1 MRISDWSS
9 DVCSSDLGL
18 TPLAMATAPIA
29 TQAKVPMVVTAAATS
44 AITEAS
50 PYIVRTSFT
59 LPQATL
65 GIARWAADHDIGTVV
80 TLVSDYAPGAD
91 AAAAFRT
98 VFTAGDGEVVEE
110 GSEERRV
117 GKACGSTCRSRWSPS
132 H

>member
-80 TLVSDYAPGAD
+80 TLVSDYA
-91 AAAAFRT
+91 R
-98 VFTAGDGEVVEE
+98 
-110 GSEERRV
+110 SEERRV
-117 GKACGSTCRSRWSPS
+117 GKECVSTCSSRGSQV
-132 H
+132 HYKKKQ